1 LEGVK
6 YYDRN
11 PDCQFVADATISRRS
26 WTVTV
31 MDRLWS
37 ALVVSLFAF
46 FVLQATSM
54 AAHGEVAFLRAQTGS
69 STAGAITGT
78 ITDASGAALSGVTI
92 AISSVAL
99 MGTRT
104 TGSSSGGVY
113 RIPALPPGEYSLVF
127 TRQGFKKAKR
137 DGIYVGLGF
146 TATVDVQLG
155 LESLQEDLTV
165 VGRSTV
171 VDKHSTAISAN
182 FNARQLS
189 DLPTSR
195 SVFAILSATPGVHV
209 ARIEVGGSS
218 GDAASLYAAYGT
230 LRANRPMVEGINV
243 TGIFPTGSTLN
254 FGSFDE
260 VSVGTAAHG
269 PEWPLP
275 GVQMQFIVKSGGNH
289 YHGSVYGDYE
299 NKALQSFNIDQDQIG
314 RGAQS
319 GRGLSSR
326 EANRLWSYH
335 DINADVGGYITRDKA
350 WWYFS
355 GREQDVA
362 ARVVNFPVK
371 PLRTQLVNYSGKMTY
386 QLTPKNRFVAFGHA
400 GRNHQPN
407 RLDPFGPSGGG
418 LTAATAI
425 NESEESTTEQLG
437 WGRIWKGEWN
447 SVIGDNAVFEVRL
460 GEFGAYRREKPNG
473 TAPRFEDVG
482 TLTVRGGNRDWRQN
496 LRRDQV
502 LGSFSYF
509 TNGAFG
515 SHSFK
520 AGGEIFRSIE
530 TEIWRKS
537 YPGDVL
543 HVLRN
548 GDPKEVYLF
557 QTPSRSESGLWTY
570 AGYTSDSWRV
580 NGRFT
585 VNLGLRIDRYR
596 VFLPEQTHPIGRFN
610 GEPQTFAAVAN
621 VIDWNVIVPRI
632 GVIHDLT
639 GRGKSIVKFSYGHY
653 SFAPG
658 TEFNAN
664 ANTSQWWQRY
674 TWSDLNASGVW
685 EPGEEDRLLD
695 SRGGTALGSVD
706 PRLKL
711 PLLKE
716 IGAWFERELPGGIG
730 LRTGVVWRRERRHF
744 LRQNAGRPFEA
755 FSLPIAI
762 PDPGPD
768 GRLATDDDPPAL
780 HGYQLGPELPDEPP
794 NIVRNVPRSDSHYWT
809 WDITASR
816 RFSRHWSLVAGFDH
830 IWNSD
835 QTSGYFG
842 QSVRQNA
849 YPLTPNDLLNAGPDG
864 RYEFR
869 TWSAK
874 IQGTYEGPW
883 GVRVTPYV
891 RHQSG
896 QPFGRTFTTTLNYG
910 NVRIL
915 AEPVGT
921 RRMDNI
927 TIVDIRVEKGI
938 RLSASRRVAGFVDVF
953 NVLNANPE
961 QNTSWSSDTFLRP
974 LSIVPPRIAR
984 IGVKVDW

>member
-326 EANRLWSYH
+326 EANRLWSY
-335 DINADVGGYITRDKA
+335 R
-350 WWYFS
+350 
-355 GREQDVA
+355 
-362 ARVVNFPVK
+362 
-371 PLRTQLVNYSGKMTY
+371 
-386 QLTPKNRFVAFGHA
+386 
-400 GRNHQPN
+400 
-407 RLDPFGPSGGG
+407 
-418 LTAATAI
+418 
-425 NESEESTTEQLG
+425 
-437 WGRIWKGEWN
+437 
-447 SVIGDNAVFEVRL
+447 
-460 GEFGAYRREKPNG
+460 
-473 TAPRFEDVG
+473 
-482 TLTVRGGNRDWRQN
+482 
-496 LRRDQV
+496 
-502 LGSFSYF
+502 
-509 TNGAFG
+509 
-515 SHSFK
+515 
-520 AGGEIFRSIE
+520 
-530 TEIWRKS
+530 
-537 YPGDVL
+537 
-543 HVLRN
+543 
-548 GDPKEVYLF
+548 
-557 QTPSRSESGLWTY
+557 
-570 AGYTSDSWRV
+570 
-580 NGRFT
+580 
-585 VNLGLRIDRYR
+585 
-596 VFLPEQTHPIGRFN
+596 
-610 GEPQTFAAVAN
+610 VAN
-621 VIDWNVIVPRI
+621 RMSPR
-632 GVIHDLT
+632 V
-639 GRGKSIVKFSYGHY
+639 S
-653 SFAPG
+653 
-658 TEFNAN
+658 
-664 ANTSQWWQRY
+664 
-674 TWSDLNASGVW
+674 
-685 EPGEEDRLLD
+685 
-695 SRGGTALGSVD
+695 
-706 PRLKL
+706 
-711 PLLKE
+711 
-716 IGAWFERELPGGIG
+716 
-730 LRTGVVWRRERRHF
+730 
-744 LRQNAGRPFEA
+744 
-755 FSLPIAI
+755 
-762 PDPGPD
+762 
-768 GRLATDDDPPAL
+768 
-780 HGYQLGPELPDEPP
+780 
-794 NIVRNVPRSDSHYWT
+794 
-809 WDITASR
+809 
-816 RFSRHWSLVAGFDH
+816 
-830 IWNSD
+830 
-835 QTSGYFG
+835 
-842 QSVRQNA
+842 
-849 YPLTPNDLLNAGPDG
+849 
-864 RYEFR
+864 
-869 TWSAK
+869 
-874 IQGTYEGPW
+874 
-883 GVRVTPYV
+883 
-891 RHQSG
+891 
-896 QPFGRTFTTTLNYG
+896 
-910 NVRIL
+910 
-915 AEPVGT
+915 
-921 RRMDNI
+921 
-927 TIVDIRVEKGI
+927 
-938 RLSASRRVAGFVDVF
+938 
-953 NVLNANPE
+953 
-961 QNTSWSSDTFLRP
+961 
-974 LSIVPPRIAR
+974 
-984 IGVKVDW
+984 